1 MRSLLCATSILL
13 AVTTPAAY
21 AASGSMSEVSDLRSD
36 EDSDVT
42 TRPTDAPATDAPLTQ
57 APATKAPPA
66 TDAPLT
72 QAPATKAPATDAPIT
87 QTPAPT
93 PKPAKVLIH
102 GGDRTVPAAGFS
114 ASVQIVDP
122 SLGRNP
128 VDYSQVAWACMN
140 KCPAPLASLPNGKS
154 FKVTNVPA
162 GQYKI
167 SATYKGTVVDSV
179 TFTVTEAPVMFVSI
193 TSKFD
198 KPQLTSSPMRV
209 LCVYKA
215 PKTGTAAPVKVSW
228 ETNGQA
234 IDGANGK
241 VLNLTPA
248 QLAAFTKGGEL
259 PLKCTVTDGT
269 TTGSSAKTVRMIQPL
284 SKIGTCAIAHTDGT
298 NTGAFVSGESKITIS
313 TQGWDNDA
321 LSFKFFAPRN
331 LPITSAT
338 ATTSLTTCPFSPTGK
353 VVFRVAAVQ
362 EGQIVGETTCEID
375 VAKPADLKAVADA
388 RVNEMEDAVKSGNS
402 NAVLE
407 AALAATSASA
417 SDDASDEAAEK
428 EVRTKTITAMTKAFG
443 EKSDMTKDQRSAA
456 VEVMKSVIRKKPAG
470 SGQKAAPELTKE
482 EKTQMRK
489 VAKNILNAPAAD
501 VDTKNQGADLL
512 DLFTAASDGKDLK
525 EDTRDLAGMAAEN
538 LQAGETQQIIN
549 DEVGIFAEKRSG
561 ADAVEQPVEAAATTV
576 TLNDDLLEALSVGP
590 EGELATSCVEFSGN
604 TVDVPSDRKM
614 AGKQTEFDVQVDGER
629 KPVSNLPTPIKI
641 AMKSQGADAAEKM
654 KTANCMF
661 FDTDKNVWSTDGV
674 TNGAKNGPQAEVE
687 CNSAHLSMFG
697 LLSQAG
703 STGSSGS
710 ASSSATSTDPANLYT
725 GSGSASFTVGAAFAM
740 VLALV
745 F

>member
-21 AASGSMSEVSDLRSD
+21 ATSAMSEVSDLRSD
-36 EDSDVT
+36 EDSDVNT
-42 TRPTDAPATDAPLTQ
+42 KLTDAPPTTDVPSTPTPTTDAPTTDVPSTL
-57 APATKAPPA
+57 APT
-66 TDAPLT
+66 TDAPV
-72 QAPATKAPATDAPIT
+72 T

-122 SLGRNP
+122 SLGRTP
-128 VDYSQVAWACMN
+128 ADYNEVAWTCKN
-140 KCPAPLASLPNGKS
+140 NCPTALASLPNGKS
-154 FKVTNVPA
+154 FRVSNVPA
-162 GQYKI
+162 GQYEI
-167 SATYKGTVVDSV
+167 SATYKGTVVDTV
-179 TFTVTEAPVMFVSI
+179 TFTVTEEPVMFVSI
-193 TSKFD
+193 SSKFD
-198 KPQLTSSPMRV
+198 KPQLTTENMRV
-209 LCVYKA
+209 RCVYKA
-215 PKTGTAAPVKVSW
+215 PATGTAAPVKVSW
-228 ETNGQA
+228 EASGQT
-234 IDGANGK
+234 IDGATNK
-241 VLNLTPA
+241 VLNLTPT
-248 QLAAFTKGGEL
+248 QLAAFTKNGQL

-284 SKIGTCAIAHTDGT
+284 SKIGTCTIAHTDGT
-298 NTGAFVSGESKITIS
+298 TTGAFVSGESKITIS
-313 TQGWDNDA
+313 TQSWDNDA
-321 LSFKFFAPRN
+321 LSFKFILPRTT
-331 LPITSAT
+331 ITSASR
-338 ATTSLTTCPFSPTGK
+338 TTSLTCPFSQTGK
-353 VVFRVAAVQ
+353 VEFRVAAVQ
-362 EGQIVGETTCEID
+362 EGQIVGETKCEID
-375 VAKPADLKAVADA
+375 VTKPADLKAVADA
-388 RVNEMEDAVKSGNS
+388 RVNDMEIAAKSGDS

-417 SDDASDEAAEK
+417 ENDASDEAAEK
-428 EVRTKTITAMTKAFG
+428 EVRTKTITAMTQAFG

-456 VEVMKSVIRKKPAG
+456 VEVMKSVIRKKPTG
-470 SGQKAAPELTKE
+470 SGQTAAPELTKE

-512 DLFTAASDGKDLK
+512 DLFTAASDGKELK

-538 LQAGETQQIIN
+538 LQAGETQQIVN
-549 DEVGIFAEKRSG
+549 DDVGIFAEKRSG
-561 ADAVEQPVEAAATTV
+561 ADAVEQPVQAAATTV
-576 TLNDDLLEALSVGP
+576 TLNDDLLTALSVGP

-641 AMKSQGADAAEKM
+641 TMKSQGADAAEKM
-654 KTANCMF
+654 KTAKCMF
-661 FDTDKNVWSTDGV
+661 FDTAKDVWATDGV

-687 CNSAHLSMFG
+687 CNSVHLSMFG

-703 STGSSGS
+703 TTGSSGS